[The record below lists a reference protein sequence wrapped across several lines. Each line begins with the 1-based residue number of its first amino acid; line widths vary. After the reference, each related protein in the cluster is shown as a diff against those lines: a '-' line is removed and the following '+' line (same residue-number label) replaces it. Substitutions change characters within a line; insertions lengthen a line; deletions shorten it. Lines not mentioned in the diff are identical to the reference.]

1 MIEFP
6 ATHRTCPVHEI
17 QAGINVISGSYKRSL
32 FLGSLLLLAVFYIL
46 STQPRMKQFKGK
58 TMGTTYHVSYVT
70 TLFSNPV
77 DDISKKV
84 YDALHDVDLR
94 MSTYRE
100 DSELMRFNRAPLNE
114 PVKLSSD
121 IVSLVKESQR
131 ISVMSNGA
139 YDVTVGP
146 LVNLW
151 GFGPSSHD
159 PKAKSG
165 AKEHSGSDKKTIK
178 APEFVEWML
187 KNYPGEVP
195 SQASIEK
202 ARERVG
208 YQYVIADSANST
220 LTRNK
225 PVFVDLSSIAKGYGV
240 DQAAKALREAGIDN
254 FMVEVGGEVLVSGNK
269 PDGSLWRLGVRGP
282 NMAGGEP
289 RAIVTP
295 GNKALATSGDY
306 LNFFEIDGQRYSHS
320 INPATGH
327 PEANRLAE
335 VAVISDTVAE
345 ADALATMFMVLG
357 DEKGLE
363 LANREGIAAYF
374 TYHSSKGF
382 ESISSQA
389 FKPYL
394 VN

>member
-1 MIEFP
+1 M
-6 ATHRTCPVHEI
+6 
-17 QAGINVISGSYKRSL
+17 ISGSYKRSL
-32 FLGSLLLLAVFYIL
+32 LLGSLLLLAVFYVL
-46 STQPRMKQFKGK
+46 STQPRMKQFEGK
-58 TMGTTYHVSYVT
+58 TMGTTYHVSYVG
-70 TLFSNPV
+70 TLFSDPV

-94 MSTYRE
+94 MSTYRD
-100 DSELMRFNRAPLNE
+100 DSELMQFNRSPLNQ
-114 PVKLSSD
+114 PVKLSPD
-121 IVSLVKESQR
+121 IVNLVKESQR
-131 ISVMSNGA
+131 ISALSDGA

-151 GFGPSSHD
+151 GFGPSYHD
-159 PKAKSG
+159 PKAKPVAG
-165 AKEHSGSDKKTIK
+165 EAADKKKTIR
-178 APEFVEWML
+178 APEFIEWML

-195 SQASIEK
+195 SQEAIEK

-208 YQYVIADSANST
+208 YQYLVANSADST
-220 LTRNK
+220 LMRKK

-240 DQAAKALREAGIDN
+240 DQAAKALKAVGIDR
-254 FMVEVGGEVLVSGNK
+254 FMVEVGGEVLVSGTK
-269 PDGSLWRLGVRGP
+269 PDGSPWRLAVRGP
-282 NMAGGEP
+282 DLAAGHP
-289 RAIVTP
+289 AAIVTP
-295 GNKALATSGDY
+295 GDKALATSGDY

-335 VAVISDTVAE
+335 VAVISNTVAE

-357 DEKGLE
+357 DEKGLA

-374 TYHSSKGF
+374 TYHAGEGF
-382 ESISSQA
+382 ESVSSDA